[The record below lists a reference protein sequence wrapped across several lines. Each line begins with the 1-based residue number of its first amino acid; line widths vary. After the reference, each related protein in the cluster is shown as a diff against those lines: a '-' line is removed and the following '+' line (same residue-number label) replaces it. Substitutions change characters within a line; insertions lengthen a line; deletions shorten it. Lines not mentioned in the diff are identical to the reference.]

1 MSELNVDTIN
11 EQTAANGVTIDG
23 VKLKDNVVLT
33 DTISESTSAA
43 GVTIDG
49 VLIKDG
55 EVDGVDVSNTG
66 LILLSSNTLSS
77 SSGISVDNI
86 FTSTYTNYK
95 VIISWNASHT
105 GTSSC
110 KILLRAGGSDDT
122 NSKYTSGVRTFRI
135 NSDNEFETRND
146 VQSSGWDLA
155 GIDATQTGNQL
166 SRELTLYS
174 PQVSKRTG
182 FSGTGITDEVT
193 NQQMMYLGGAFED
206 TTSFDGITIKPQAGT
221 VSGQVNI
228 YGIVE

>member
-1 MSELNVDTIN
+1 MSQINVNTIGARTGTTVSTASGNTIN
-11 EQTAANGVTIDG
+11 NASGNALSAGLELLSGNTISGSSGVT
-23 VKLKDNVVLT
+23 VDNV
-33 DTISESTSAA
+33 
-43 GVTIDG
+43 
-49 VLIKDG
+49 
-55 EVDGVDVSNTG
+55 
-66 LILLSSNTLSS
+66 
-77 SSGISVDNI
+77 

-95 VIISWNASHT
+95 VIISWNASHS

-110 KILLRAGGSDDT
+110 KIILRAGGNNDT

-166 SRELTLYS
+166 SRELTIYS

-182 FSGTGITDEVT
+182 FSGTGLTDEVT

-206 TTSFDGITIKPQAGT
+206 TTSFDGITIKPAAGT

>member
-1 MSELNVDTIN
+1 MSTLNVDNIN
-11 EQTAANGVTIDG
+11 EY
-23 VKLKDNVVLT
+23 
-33 DTISESTSAA
+33 TSAG

-55 EVDGVDVSNTG
+55 VAHSG
-66 LILLSSNTLSS
+66 LVLLSGNTLS
-77 SSGISVDNI
+77 GLTGVTVDNV

-95 VIISWNASHT
+95 VTISWNASHS

-110 KILLRAGGSDDT
+110 KIILRAGGSDDT

-166 SRELTLYS
+166 SRELTIFS
-174 PQVSKRTG
+174 PQVSRRTG
-182 FSGTGITDEVT
+182 FSGTGVTDEVT

-206 TTSFDGITIKPQAGT
+206 TTSFDGITIKPAAGT

-228 YGIVE
+228 YGISD

>member
-1 MSELNVDTIN
+1 MSTINVDNIN
-11 EQTAANGVTIDG
+11 EY
-23 VKLKDNVVLT
+23 
-33 DTISESTSAA
+33 TSAG

-55 EVDGVDVSNTG
+55 VAHSG
-66 LILLSSNTLSS
+66 LVLLSGNTISS
-77 SSGISVDNI
+77 SSGVTVDSV

-95 VIISWNASHT
+95 VIISWNASHS

-110 KILLRAGGSDDT
+110 KIILRSGGSDDT

-155 GIDATQTGNQL
+155 GIDGTQTGNQL
-166 SRELTLYS
+166 SREITIYS
-174 PQVSKRTG
+174 PQVSRRTG
-182 FSGTGITDEVT
+182 FSGTGLSDEVT

-206 TTSFDGITIKPQAGT
+206 TTSFDGITIKPAAGT

-228 YGIVE
+228 YGISE

>member
-1 MSELNVDTIN
+1 MSRLNVDQLGG
-11 EQTAANGVTIDG
+11 QTTSNIEVISGNTLKVGVIAESSTNNGVQ
-23 VKLKDNVVLT
+23 
-33 DTISESTSAA
+33 
-43 GVTIDG
+43 IDG

-55 EVDGVDVSNTG
+55 QVDGVDVSNTG

-105 GTSSC
+105 GTSTC
-110 KILLRAGGSDDT
+110 KILLRASGSDDT
-122 NSKYTSGVRTFRI
+122 NAKYTSGVRTFRI

-166 SRELTLYS
+166 SRELTIYS
-174 PQVSKRTG
+174 PQLNRRTG
-182 FSGTGITDEVT
+182 FSGTGFTDEIT
-193 NQQMMYLGGAFED
+193 AQQMMYHGGGFED
-206 TTSFDGITIKPQAGT
+206 TTSFDGITVKPHAGT

-228 YGIVE
+228 YGYTE

>member
-1 MSELNVDTIN
+1 MSSELKVDN
-11 EQTAANGVTIDG
+11 
-23 VKLKDNVVLT
+23 
-33 DTISESTSAA
+33 ISEKTSAA

-55 EVDGVDVSNTG
+55 VAHSG
-66 LILLSSNTLSS
+66 LVLLSGNTLSGS
-77 SSGISVDNI
+77 TGVTVDNV

-95 VIISWNASHT
+95 VTISWNASHS

-110 KILLRAGGSDDT
+110 KIFLRAGGSDDT

-166 SRELTLYS
+166 SRELTIFS
-174 PQVSKRTG
+174 PQVSRRTG
-182 FSGTGITDEVT
+182 FSGTGVTDEVT

-206 TTSFDGITIKPQAGT
+206 TTSFNGITIKPQAGT

-228 YGIVE
+228 YGISD

>member
-1 MSELNVDTIN
+1 MSTLNVDNIN
-11 EQTAANGVTIDG
+11 EY
-23 VKLKDNVVLT
+23 
-33 DTISESTSAA
+33 TSAG

-55 EVDGVDVSNTG
+55 VAHSG
-66 LILLSSNTLSS
+66 LVLLSGNTLSGS
-77 SSGISVDNI
+77 TGVTVDNV

-95 VIISWNASHT
+95 VTISWNASHS

-110 KILLRAGGSDDT
+110 KIILRAGGSDDT

-166 SRELTLYS
+166 SRELTIFS
-174 PQVSKRTG
+174 PQVSRRTG
-182 FSGTGITDEVT
+182 FSGTGVTDEVT

-206 TTSFDGITIKPQAGT
+206 TTSFDGITIKPAAGT

-228 YGIVE
+228 YGISD

>member
-1 MSELNVDTIN
+1 MSSELKVDN
-11 EQTAANGVTIDG
+11 
-23 VKLKDNVVLT
+23 
-33 DTISESTSAA
+33 ISEKTSAA

-55 EVDGVDVSNTG
+55 VAHSG
-66 LILLSSNTLSS
+66 LVLLSGNTLSGS
-77 SSGISVDNI
+77 TGVTVDNV

-95 VIISWNASHT
+95 VTISWNASHS

-110 KILLRAGGSDDT
+110 KIFLRAGGSDDT

-146 VQSSGWDLA
+146 VQTSGWDLA

-166 SRELTLYS
+166 SRELTIFS
-174 PQVSKRTG
+174 PQVSRRTG
-182 FSGTGITDEVT
+182 FSGTGVTDEVT

-206 TTSFDGITIKPQAGT
+206 TTSFNGITIKPQAGT

-228 YGIVE
+228 YGISD